1 MSLLL
6 LLHAAVIISTV
17 YGMEA
22 SQDHVRT
29 VLLVLSHMAATQPH
43 LKSLPIPALKVRV
56 CARVMKGGGLCL
68 NKQPSL
74 H

>member
-1 MSLLL
+1 
-6 LLHAAVIISTV
+6 
-17 YGMEA
+17 MEA